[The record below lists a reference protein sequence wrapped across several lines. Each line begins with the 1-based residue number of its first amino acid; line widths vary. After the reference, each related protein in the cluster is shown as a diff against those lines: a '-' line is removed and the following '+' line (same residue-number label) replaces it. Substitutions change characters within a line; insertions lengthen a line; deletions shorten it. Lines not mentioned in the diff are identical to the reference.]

1 MDTAKFESLV
11 TKALEKFEGQGTEIV
26 TMKSTFEQAIAKL
39 SGQVETLTALNPAK
53 ASFVQRAR
61 GVEVP
66 WDSREHAVEFARFM
80 RAAARR
86 DEKAIEAMTRATA
99 MNENNAGDGG
109 TGSEA
114 DGGYVVPIDFR
125 PTLLRIIEQWG
136 VARQEFQVVPMIRDE
151 MQFPVYNG
159 DWTDGTNPNGPAY
172 WVNENAAITPS
183 WAQFSNVT
191 MTCRKLAALVPTSN
205 ELLQD
210 AAIPIAT
217 LIATLVGEF
226 LAKEED
232 RVGFVA
238 TALDTSKFVGALP
251 SAGKTVTTATTNIS
265 SMTADDLLS
274 MQLALN
280 RGALDGAKYYMN
292 RSIFAMVRTLKNSD
306 GDYIVQ
312 MPTGTMPTTI
322 WGYPVTLVE
331 SLPTNPGGASADTR
345 YILFGNLKNMYMGD
359 RMGLSVASTDLVGFA
374 NFQTHFRFVERIGFK
389 LTLPDT
395 LCALKT
401 HA

>member
-1 MDTAKFESLV
+1 MDTAKFEALV
-11 TKALEKFEGQGTEIV
+11 NKALEKFEGQGTEIG

-39 SGQVETLTALNPAK
+39 AGQVETLTALNPAK
-53 ASFVQRAR
+53 ASFVQHAR
-61 GVEVP
+61 GIDVP
-66 WDSREHAVEFARFM
+66 WESKEHAVEFARFM

-86 DEKAIEAMTRATA
+86 DETVLRQL
-99 MNENNAGDGG
+99 NENNAGDGG
-109 TGSEA
+109 AGSEA
-114 DGGYVVPIDFR
+114 DGGYLVPVDFR

-159 DWTDGTNPNGPAY
+159 DWTDGGAPAGPAY

-183 WAQFSNVT
+183 WAQFANVT

-210 AAIPIAT
+210 AAIPIAS

-232 RVGFVA
+232 RVGF
-238 TALDTSKFVGALP
+238 TAAAGDTSRYIGALP
-251 SAGKTVTTATTNIS
+251 AAGKTVITSGTNIT

-274 MQLALN
+274 MQLALS
-280 RGALDGAKYYMN
+280 RGALDGAKYYMH
-292 RSIFAMVRTLKNSD
+292 RSIFALVRTLKNLE

-312 MPTGTMPTTI
+312 MPTATMPTTI
-322 WGYPVTLVE
+322 WGYPVVLVE
-331 SLPTNPGGASADTR
+331 SLPSNPGGAAADTR
-345 YILFGNLKNMYMGD
+345 YVLFGNLKNMYMGD

>member
-1 MDTAKFESLV
+1 MDTAKFEGLV
-11 TKALEKFEGQGTEIV
+11 SKALEKFEGQGAEIA
-26 TMKSTFEQAIAKL
+26 TMKSTFEQAIARL
-39 SGQVETLTALNPAK
+39 SGQVDTLAALNPAK
-53 ASFVQRAR
+53 ASFVQHAR

-66 WDSREHAVEFARFM
+66 WESKEHAVEFARFM
-80 RAAARR
+80 RAAGRR
-86 DEKAIEAMTRATA
+86 DENVIKQ

-109 TGSEA
+109 GGSEA
-114 DGGYVVPIDFR
+114 DGGYLVPVEFK
-125 PTLLRIIEQWG
+125 PTLLRIVEQYG
-136 VARQEFQVVPMIRDE
+136 VARQEFQVVPMTRDE

-159 DWTDGTNPNGPAY
+159 AWTDGSQQAGPTY

-183 WAQFSNVT
+183 WAQFANVT
-191 MTCRKLAALVPTSN
+191 MTCRKLAALIPTSN

-238 TALDTSKFVGALP
+238 ETGDTSNYIGALP
-251 SAGKTVTTATTNIS
+251 SAGKTVTTSGTAIS
-265 SMTADDLLS
+265 SMTPEDLLN
-274 MQLALN
+274 MTLQLS
-280 RGALDGAKYYMN
+280 RGALAGAKFYMH
-292 RSIFAMVRTLKNSD
+292 RSIMALVRQLKTVD
-306 GDYIVQ
+306 GMYIYQHPSV
-312 MPTGTMPTTI
+312 TGPATV
-322 WGYPVTLVE
+322 WGYPVVEVE
-331 SLPTNPGGASADTR
+331 SLPYNTGGADADAR

-359 RMGLSVASTDLVGFA
+359 RMSLSVASTDLVGFA
-374 NFQTHFRFVERIGFK
+374 NFQTHFRFVERIGYK
-389 LTLPDT
+389 CVLPDT

>member
-1 MDTAKFESLV
+1 MDTAKFEGLV
-11 TKALEKFEGQGTEIV
+11 EKALEKFEGQGAEIA
-26 TMKSTFEQAIAKL
+26 TMKATFDKEIARL
-39 SGQVETLTALNPAK
+39 AGQVETLAALNPAK
-53 ASFVQRAR
+53 AAFVQHSR

-66 WDSREHAVEFARFM
+66 WETKEHAVEFARFM
-80 RAAARR
+80 RAAARH
-86 DEKAIEAMTRATA
+86 DDNVIKQ

-109 TGSEA
+109 GGAEA
-114 DGGYVVPIDFR
+114 DGGYLVPVEFK
-125 PTLLRIIEQWG
+125 PTLLRIIEQYG
-136 VARQEFQVVPMIRDE
+136 VARQEFQIVPMTRDE

-159 DWTDGTNPNGPAY
+159 EWTDGGQPAGPTY

-183 WAQFSNVT
+183 WAQFANVT

-210 AAIPIAT
+210 AALPIAS

-238 TALDTSKFVGALP
+238 AVGDSSNYLGAVP
-251 SAGKTVTTATTNIS
+251 SAGKTVTTSGTAIS
-265 SMTADDLLS
+265 SMTAEDLLN
-274 MQLALN
+274 MTLQLS
-280 RGALDGAKYYMN
+280 RGALAGAKFYMH
-292 RSIFAMVRTLKNSD
+292 RSVMALIRTLKTVD
-306 GDYIVQ
+306 GMYIYQHPSVSG
-312 MPTGTMPTTI
+312 PATI
-322 WGYPVTLVE
+322 WGYPIVEVETLRAN
-331 SLPTNPGGASADTR
+331 SGGADADQR
-345 YILFGNLKNMYMGD
+345 FVLFGNLKNMYMGD
-359 RMGLSVASTDLVGFA
+359 RMSLSVASTDLVGFA

-389 LTLPDT
+389 AVLPDT

>member
-1 MDTAKFESLV
+1 MDATKFEGLV
-11 TKALEKFEGQGTEIV
+11 EKALEKFEGQGAEIA
-26 TMKSTFEQAIAKL
+26 TLKSTFEKELARL
-39 SGQVETLTALNPAK
+39 GGQVETLAALQPQK
-53 ASFVQRAR
+53 AAFVQRSR

-66 WDSREHAVEFARFM
+66 WETKEHAVEFARFM
-80 RAAARR
+80 RAAGRR
-86 DEKAIEAMTRATA
+86 DETVIKA

-109 TGSEA
+109 GGSEA
-114 DGGYVVPIDFR
+114 DGGYVVPVEFK
-125 PTLLRIIEQWG
+125 PTLLRIIEQYG

-159 DWTDGTNPNGPAY
+159 AWTDGSNPNGPTY

-191 MTCRKLAALVPTSN
+191 MTCRKLAALIPTSN

-210 AAIPIAT
+210 AAIPIAS

-238 TALDTSKFVGALP
+238 DTGDASSYIGVLP
-251 SAGKTVTTATTNIS
+251 AAGKTVTTSGTAIS
-265 SMTADDLLS
+265 SMTPEDLLN
-274 MQLALN
+274 MTLQLSK
-280 RGALDGAKYYMN
+280 GALAGCKFYMH
-292 RSIFAMVRTLKNSD
+292 RSIMALVRQLKTVD
-306 GDYIVQ
+306 GMYVYQ
-312 MPTGTMPTTI
+312 HPSVSGPATV
-322 WGYPVTLVE
+322 WGYPVVEVE
-331 SLPTNPGGASADTR
+331 SLPANTGGADADAR
-345 YILFGNLKNMYMGD
+345 YVLFGNLKNMYMGD
-359 RMGLSVASTDLVGFA
+359 RMSLSVASTDLVGFA
-374 NFQTHFRFVERIGFK
+374 NFQTHFRFVERIGYK

-395 LCALKT
+395 ICALKT